1 MNRGKEAGRARVCA
15 IKRVFIAEGSE
26 IAGGRGEGDRSE

>member
-26 IAGGRGEGDRSE
+26 IAGGEEGGG

>member
-1 MNRGKEAGRARVCA
+1 MNREKEAGRRGCARVCA

-26 IAGGRGEGDRSE
+26 IAGGGGG